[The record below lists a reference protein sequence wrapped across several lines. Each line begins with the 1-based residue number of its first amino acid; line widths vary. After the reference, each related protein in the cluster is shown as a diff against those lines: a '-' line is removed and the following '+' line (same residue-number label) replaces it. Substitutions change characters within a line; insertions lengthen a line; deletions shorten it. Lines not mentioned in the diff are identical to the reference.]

1 MSGGRFAYAQYRIA
15 DIYTGIEDYVNG
27 HELDEDEVRDYINNR
42 WLEDEE
48 KDYIRNHKH
57 TIPNRY
63 GYSEET
69 LFEFRKGIEIL
80 KQAEVYAQRIDWL
93 LSGDDGEESFHE
105 RLKEDLDKL
114 KKRLNND
121 KSE

>member
-1 MSGGRFAYAQYRIA
+1 MSGGHFDYAQYCIA
-15 DIYTGIEDYVNG
+15 DIYNGIEDYLNG
-27 HELDEDEVRDYINNR
+27 HKLGEDEVRDYINDS

-48 KDYIRNHKH
+48 KDYIREHRH
-57 TIPNRY
+57 TIPNPY
-63 GYSEET
+63 GYTEET
-69 LFEFRKGIEIL
+69 LSEFRKGIEIL

-114 KKRLNND
+114 KKIAQ
-121 KSE
+121 